1 MRGAM
6 ASVVCGHCGAT
17 NPEGRQFCENCDG
30 FLDWEGQAAEADAAP
45 PAPTRP
51 PAGSVA
57 TPTAPT
63 APIPPAAPTAVQAP
77 AAPASP
83 ATPQQAAPRTQ
94 PPRIPSPAPPAQ
106 TGPPPGAC
114 PRCGTLNAAT
124 RRFCGHCGEWL
135 VVPSAVPSGR
145 EGPRGAR
152 RRWWQRRE
160 AYSSRLSP
168 STIAFR
174 VFAAVAA
181 VVVLVVVLTLAN
193 LHPIL
198 RVTDF
203 VSHLRGT
210 GRVDG
215 VTATAQPAD
224 ALSAH
229 TAPWAVD
236 GQRDRG
242 WTTRWTA
249 SGNGNPDAACP
260 SGAAKAGSTPASA
273 TANALVLTLPA
284 PTDIREIGIEA
295 GPTADDE
302 RSGRWQPKTL
312 ELRWS
317 DGQCQR
323 VDLADVPDLQRVG
336 VHQGTVRS
344 VTLAVVAGYP
354 PANAGSDRL
363 DIGEV
368 TFWQR

>member
-1 MRGAM
+1 M
-6 ASVVCGHCGAT
+6 ASIVCGHCGAT

-30 FLDWEGQAAEADAAP
+30 FLDWEGKPTEADTPA

-51 PAGSVA
+51 AAGSA
-57 TPTAPT
+57 SAST
-63 APIPPAAPTAVQAP
+63 APIPPAAPTAVQTP
-77 AAPASP
+77 AATPPP
-83 ATPQQAAPRTQ
+83 ATTQQAEQRSATPL
-94 PPRIPSPAPPAQ
+94 IPSPAGPAP
-106 TGPPPGAC
+106 TGPPQGTC

-135 VVPSAVPSGR
+135 VVPSAVSAGR
-145 EGPRGAR
+145 EGPRGRR

-160 AYSSRLSP
+160 AYTSSLTP
-168 STIAFR
+168 STIFFR

-181 VVVLVVVLTLAN
+181 VVVLAVILTLAN
-193 LHPIL
+193 LHPIQ

-203 VSHLRGT
+203 VGHVRGS

-215 VTATAQPAD
+215 VTAAAQPAD
-224 ALSAH
+224 AISGH

-236 GQRDRG
+236 NQRDRG

-249 SGNGNPDAACP
+249 SGAGNPSAAC
-260 SGAAKAGSTPASA
+260 SSAAAQAGTTSSSA
-273 TANALVLTLPA
+273 TANTLVLTFREPV
-284 PTDIREIGIEA
+284 DIREIGIEA
-295 GPTADDE
+295 GSTGDDE

-317 DGQCQR
+317 GGQCQR
-323 VDLADVPDLQRVG
+323 VDLADVADLQRFG

-354 PANAGSDRL
+354 PPNAGSDRL